1 MDNLTTRQEEI
12 FQYILEHIE
21 WEGYPP
27 TIRQIAAHFDIISPN
42 GVKEHL
48 LALQRKG
55 CINLRPRTSRGIE
68 ILRKP
73 SWMGAKQEGIPL
85 VGRIAAGQPVLAV
98 ENIEDRLTL
107 ERLFPSD
114 GRIFALR
121 VKGDSM
127 IDAGIY
133 DGDIVIVRR
142 QSTAEKGDIVVAL
155 LDDEATVKKFHRK
168 GNKICLIPANKK
180 YTPTILEH
188 VEIAGKVIG
197 VIRKIV

>member
-1 MDNLTTRQEEI
+1 MDILTDRQEEI
-12 FQYILEHIE
+12 FNYILEHIE
-21 WEGYPP
+21 DEGYPP
-27 TIRQIAAHFDIISPN
+27 TIRRIGAHFNIVSPN

-55 CINLRPRTSRGIE
+55 YINLRPRTSRGIE
-68 ILRKP
+68 VLRRPRWTEGREK
-73 SWMGAKQEGIPL
+73 GIPL
-85 VGRIAAGQPVLAV
+85 VGRIAAGLPVLAV

-121 VKGDSM
+121 VRGDSM
-127 IDAGIY
+127 TDAGIY
-133 DGDIVIVRR
+133 DGDIVIVRP
-142 QSTAEKGDIVVAL
+142 QKTAEKGDIVVAL

-168 GNKICLIPANKK
+168 RNKVCLIPANKK
-180 YTPTILEH
+180 YTPIILDS

-197 VIRKIV
+197 VIRKIQ